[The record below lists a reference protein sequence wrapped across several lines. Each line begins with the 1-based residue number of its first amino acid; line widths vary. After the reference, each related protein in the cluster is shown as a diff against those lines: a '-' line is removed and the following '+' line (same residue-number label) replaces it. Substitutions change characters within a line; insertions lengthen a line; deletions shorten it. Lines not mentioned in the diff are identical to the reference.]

1 MQFCEMTVLKSEEPR
16 YTGADDNT
24 SQGGGRRKG
33 HIGMGEKAT
42 RPKLLLVEDDRATY
56 TALRGILTLRG
67 WDVVVATTVAEAL
80 DAAAVP
86 DLDAVILDLMLP
98 DGQGETVLKT
108 LRQREHGARLPIA
121 VTTGVSDA
129 QRIADVE
136 RLGATALLRKPIALA
151 ELLKAIS

>member
-1 MQFCEMTVLKSEEPR
+1 
-16 YTGADDNT
+16 
-24 SQGGGRRKG
+24 
-33 HIGMGEKAT
+33 MGEQPN

-67 WDVVVATTVAEAL
+67 WEVVVATTVAEAL
-80 DAAAVP
+80 DSLAD

-98 DGQGETVLKT
+98 DGPGETVL
-108 LRQREHGARLPIA
+108 RRIRDRADPEPPRRMPIA

-136 RLGATALLRKPIALA
+136 RLGATALLRKPITLSD
-151 ELLKAIS
+151 LLKAIS

>member
-1 MQFCEMTVLKSEEPR
+1 
-16 YTGADDNT
+16 
-24 SQGGGRRKG
+24 
-33 HIGMGEKAT
+33 MGEQAN

-80 DAAAVP
+80 DALVH

-98 DGQGETVLKT
+98 DGRGETVLER
-108 LRQREHGARLPIA
+108 LRSQSEARRMPIA
-121 VTTGVSDA
+121 VTTAVNDA
-129 QRIADVE
+129 NRMANVE
-136 RLGATALLRKPIALA
+136 RLGATALLRKPVTLS

>member
-1 MQFCEMTVLKSEEPR
+1 
-16 YTGADDNT
+16 
-24 SQGGGRRKG
+24 
-33 HIGMGEKAT
+33 MGEKSV

-80 DAAAVP
+80 AAADAP

-108 LRQREHGARLPIA
+108 LRERDGNGRLPIA

-129 QRIADVE
+129 QRIANVE
-136 RLGATALLRKPIALA
+136 RLGATVLLRKPIALA
-151 ELLKAIS
+151 DLLKAIS